1 MNVRICKQKCKNA
14 KQHSFCL
21 AYNFKIHKDTIQL
34 RLDGKPACLFNFLK
48 ENIDYRKILGKHPSY
63 IARFMKVS
71 KECPYY
77 MEHELFD
84 WNRK

>member
-14 KQHSFCL
+14 KQHGFCL
-21 AYNFKIHKDTIQL
+21 GFNFNTKKPTIYFNA
-34 RLDGKPACLFNFLK
+34 DGKAACLFTYLK
-48 ENIDYRKILGKHPSY
+48 EDIDYRKILGKHPSY
-63 IARFMKVS
+63 IARFMKVT